1 MSQEEWLEKW
11 LSEAPELDEETA
23 DEILELMK
31 LK

>member
-11 LSEAPELDEETA
+11 LSEAPELDEETT

>member
-1 MSQEEWLEKW
+1 MTNEEWLERW
-11 LSEAPELDEETA
+11 LTEAPELDEETT